1 MQTAPIALF
10 AYNRLQ
16 HLRLTVEALQKNELA
31 SQSDL
36 FFYSDAS
43 KGDSDRN
50 GVEEVRHYLRTV
62 SGFRRVNIVERETN
76 FGLAR
81 SIISGVTELVN
92 SFDRVIVL
100 EDDMVTSP
108 HFLRYMNEALDLYE
122 HEERVASIHGYLY
135 PLAKRLSDTFFL
147 KGADCWGW
155 ATWRRGWALFEPDGR
170 KLLTALHERGLEKRF
185 DYQGAYPYMKML
197 KDQISGKN
205 DSWAIRWYASALLEN
220 KLTLYPGRSLVRNI
234 GTDDSGTHCADT
246 SVYET
251 DTAAVPVRVGG
262 IAVAED
268 LGALEEFERYFRS
281 IRPSLFRKILQRLKS
296 RRIKMDSWHQYDQ

>member
-10 AYNRLQ
+10 AYNRFQ

-36 FFYSDAS
+36 FLYSDAP
-43 KGDSDRN
+43 KRDSDRS
-50 GVEEVRHYLRTV
+50 GVEDVRHYARTV
-62 SGFRRVNIVERETN
+62 TGFRTVNLVERESN

-92 SFDRVIVL
+92 RFGRVIVL

-108 HFLRYMNEALDLYE
+108 HFLRYMNEMLDLYE
-122 HEERVASIHGYLY
+122 HEERVVSIHGYVY
-135 PLAKRLSDTFFL
+135 PVAKRLPETFFL

-170 KLLTALHERGLEKRF
+170 KLLASLHERKLEKRF
-185 DYQGAYPYMKML
+185 NYQGAYPYMKML

-234 GTDDSGTHCADT
+234 GTDASGTHCDDT

-251 DTAAVPVRVGG
+251 DTATAPVRVGL
-262 IAVAED
+262 IPVAED
-268 LGALEEFERYFRS
+268 AVALGEFERYLRS
-281 IRPSLFRKILQRLKS
+281 IRSSLLRKILQRLKS
-296 RRIKMDSWHQYDQ
+296 R